1 MKMTG
6 IIFSNIYDN
15 TLGEL
20 TKKRT
25 VASVPF
31 GGRYR
36 QIDFVLSNMVNS
48 NITKVGVITKY
59 HYQSLMDHLGS
70 AGAWDLD
77 RKNGGLYIIPP
88 FANMSTEIYR
98 GKLEALYGALSF
110 LKKAGSDYV
119 VLCDSVVICNID
131 FEKVLESHIK
141 SGADVTCVA
150 NKEAENMKEES
161 KLLLK
166 IDDNG
171 FAKDITINCI
181 PEDDDYAGMGMFIM
195 EREKLVEVVEKSV
208 AHGFYHFEK
217 DYLQYE
223 FNQGNL
229 SVNVYKFN
237 DVVLKNSSVASYFKN
252 NFKLLD
258 YDVRKSIFNPR
269 APIYTKVRDEA
280 PTYYGEGSKADD
292 CLIADGCKIMG
303 EAENS
308 VIFRD
313 VVIEK
318 GAKVKNAIIMQGS
331 KIGKDSVIENVIID
345 KDVEVGMGRTLIG
358 ASISPLIISKGEKI

>member
-48 NITKVGVITKY
+48 NITKIGVITKY

-70 AGAWDLD
+70 SSEWDLD

-88 FANMSTEIYR
+88 FADRSTDIYK
-98 GKLEALYGALSF
+98 GKIEALYGALSF
-110 LKKAGSDYV
+110 LKKSGSEYV

-141 SGADVTCVA
+141 SGADVTVVA
-150 NKEAENMKEES
+150 NKDIEASKEES
-161 KLLLK
+161 MLLLK
-166 IDDNG
+166 TDEND
-171 FAKDITINCI
+171 KVTDITINCVA
-181 PEDDDYAGMGMFIM
+181 EKDDYSGMGMFILK
-195 EREKLVEVVEKSV
+195 REALIEIVEKGV
-208 AHGFYHFEK
+208 ARGIYHFEK
-217 DYLQYE
+217 DYLQPQ
-223 FNQGNL
+223 FNKGNI
-229 SVNVYKFN
+229 SINVYKFN
-237 DVVLKNSSVASYFKN
+237 DVALKNISVASYFKN

-258 YDVRKSIFNPR
+258 YETRKSVFNPR
-269 APIYTKVRDEA
+269 SPIYTKVRDEA
-280 PTYYGEGSKADD
+280 PTYYGEESVTDN

-303 EAENS
+303 EAENC

-313 VVIEK
+313 VVIEE
-318 GAKVKNAIIMQGS
+318 GAKVKNSIIMQGS
-331 KIGKDSVIENVIID
+331 KIGKDCVIENVIID
-345 KDVEVGMGRTLIG
+345 KDVEVGFGRTLIG
-358 ASISPLIISKGEKI
+358 AQISPLIISKGEKI

>member
-48 NITKVGVITKY
+48 NITNVGVITKY
-59 HYQSLMDHLGS
+59 HYQSLMDHLRSGS
-70 AGAWDLD
+70 AWDLD

-98 GKLEALYGALSF
+98 GKIEALYGAISF
-110 LKKAGSDYV
+110 LKKVDSDYV

-131 FEKVLESHIK
+131 FEKVLDAHIK

-150 NKEAENMKEES
+150 NKEKHNMQEES

-166 IDDNG
+166 VDENG
-171 FAKDITINCI
+171 MATDITINCI
-181 PEDDDYAGMGMFIM
+181 PDDDDYAGMGMFII
-195 EREKLVEVVEKSV
+195 EREKLVEVVEKGI
-208 AHGFYHFEK
+208 AHGFYHFER
-217 DYLQYE
+217 DYLQYQ
-223 FNQGNL
+223 FNQKNIK
-229 SVNVYKFN
+229 VNVYKFD

-252 NFKLLD
+252 NFELLD

-280 PTYYGEGSKADD
+280 PTYYGEGSNTND
-292 CLIADGCKIMG
+292 CLIADGCKILG
-303 EAENS
+303 EVENS
-308 VIFRD
+308 IIFRD
-313 VVIEK
+313 VEIQK
-318 GAKVKNAIIMQGS
+318 GAKVKNSIIMQGS
-331 KIGKDSVIENVIID
+331 KIGSDSVIENVIID
-345 KDVEVGMGRTLIG
+345 KDVKVGMGRTLIG
-358 ASISPLIISKGEKI
+358 ASISPLIISKGEQI

>member
-48 NITKVGVITKY
+48 NITKIGVITKY

-70 AGAWDLD
+70 SSEWDLD

-88 FANMSTEIYR
+88 FADRSTDIYK
-98 GKLEALYGALSF
+98 GKIEALYGALSF
-110 LKKAGSDYV
+110 LKKAGSEYV

-141 SGADVTCVA
+141 SGADITAVA
-150 NKEAENMKEES
+150 NKDCEVSKEES

-166 IDDNG
+166 IDENSM
-171 FAKDITINCI
+171 AKDITINCVS
-181 PEDDDYAGMGMFIM
+181 DGDDYTGMGMFIM
-195 EREKLVEVVEKSV
+195 KRETLIDVVEKGV
-208 AHGFYHFEK
+208 AHGVYHFEK

-223 FNQGNL
+223 FNQGKL
-229 SVNVYKFN
+229 SVNVYKF
-237 DVVLKNSSVASYFKN
+237 DGVALKNISVASYFKN

-258 YDVRKSIFNPR
+258 YEVRKNIFNPR
-269 APIYTKVRDEA
+269 SPIYTKVRDEA
-280 PTYYGEGSKADD
+280 PTYYGESSVTDD

-303 EAENS
+303 EAENCI
-308 VIFRD
+308 IFRD
-313 VVIEK
+313 VVIEE
-318 GAKVKNAIIMQGS
+318 GAKVKNSIIMQGS

-345 KDVEVGMGRTLIG
+345 KDVEVGYGRTLIG
-358 ASISPLIISKGEKI
+358 AAVSPLIISKGEKI